1 MQPGMRSPEDLHSV
15 NSRTRTMN
23 WGNQPVERKRRES
36 GFSPVGFFPRPPDVR
51 RISRRSWRGDSQ
63 EECVL
68 LGDPSRDCLFPRMLA
83 SIKLD
88 RENTASLPNHS
99 ITLQND
105 QHKNNQRI
113 TQRPFKCR
121 SIERTQRGML
131 GITTAQFLVIP
142 NPCHRVRNKH
152 AREGTI
158 DLQ

>member
-1 MQPGMRSPEDLHSV
+1 MRVLV
-15 NSRTRTMN
+15 LRTLTVLMHEREWMN
-23 WGNQPVERKRRES
+23 EENRPLERKRRES

-83 SIKLD
+83 SFKLD
-88 RENTASLPNHS
+88 RENTASLPNHTH
-99 ITLQND
+99 TLHGD

>member
-1 MQPGMRSPEDLHSV
+1 MRVFVL
-15 NSRTRTMN
+15 RTLTVLMHEREWMN
-23 WGNQPVERKRRES
+23 EENRPLERKRRES

-105 QHKNNQRI
+105 QHKNRE
-113 TQRPFKCR
+113 
-121 SIERTQRGML
+121 S
-131 GITTAQFLVIP
+131 
-142 NPCHRVRNKH
+142 RNVHSNAALLKELNAGCWESPQH
-152 AREGTI
+152 NS
-158 DLQ
+158 L